1 MQSPR
6 VVGAKMSESE
16 CYEEGKSNSP
26 QPCPRL
32 RLATRNDHIDLLR
45 LARIDALF
53 VVLLVLHKEMLCLVV
68 LPTCL
73 PQLASVELYLR
84 TSYTLYY
91 LRLSGRLNT
100 HCKVK
105 LPNFL
110 YHGIESNL

>member
-1 MQSPR
+1 
-6 VVGAKMSESE
+6 MSESE

-73 PQLASVELYLR
+73 PQASVEFYLR
-84 TSYTLYY
+84 SSYTLYY
-91 LRLSGRLNT
+91 LRLSHRLST
-100 HCKVK
+100 QD
-105 LPNFL
+105 
-110 YHGIESNL
+110 